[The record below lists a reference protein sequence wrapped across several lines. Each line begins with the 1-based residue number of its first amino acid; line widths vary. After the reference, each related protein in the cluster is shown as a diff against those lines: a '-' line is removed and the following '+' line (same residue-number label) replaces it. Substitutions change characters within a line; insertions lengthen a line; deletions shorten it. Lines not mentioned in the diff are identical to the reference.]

1 MVERY
6 HIPRNVTV
14 EHHII
19 YIPQYGYMPYNEWLN
34 ITYLTMVEHYLY
46 LTMECNQKEGWNKDS
61 KRYQLD

>member
-1 MVERY
+1 
-6 HIPRNVTV
+6 
-14 EHHII
+14 
-19 YIPQYGYMPYNEWLN
+19 MPYNEWLN